1 LVAGSLA
8 GGAGDVLIH
17 VDHIVEVQAV
27 VRAIED
33 TPGLLTGFPS
43 GDDETG
49 GLGTVP
55 SALDLPTAFF
65 DPIRGVVNDLH
76 NLNVTEGAINMKK
89 GRAFQIFLQRYGT
102 ASQLAL
108 GPCLLND
115 LQGRE
120 RMVLRTAKA
129 ITVAIGDA
137 APHVVEGLRETSA
150 VFAPAV
156 CQPAPTPTAAS
167 LSHASRYRDIADRLD
182 DIVAAMDVEGDRAA
196 SMEERL
202 RYPRR

>member
-1 LVAGSLA
+1 
-8 GGAGDVLIH
+8 
-17 VDHIVEVQAV
+17 VDHILEVQAV

-33 TPGLLTGFPS
+33 SPGLFVASLSSHDEAS
-43 GDDETG
+43 G
-49 GLGTVP
+49 LRPVQ
-55 SALDLPTAFF
+55 SAPNLPTAFF
-65 DPIRGVVNDLH
+65 DPIRGIVNDLH

-89 GRAFQIFLQRYGT
+89 GRAFQVFLQRYGT

-129 ITVAIGDA
+129 IAVAVGDA
-137 APHVVEGLRETSA
+137 APHVIEGLRDTTA
-150 VFAPAV
+150 VYAPAGSL
-156 CQPAPTPTAAS
+156 PAPILAAAS

-182 DIVAAMDVEGDRAA
+182 GIVAAMDLEGDRAA